1 MVALSPKAI
10 SGSAACTESQLMKGH
25 QESYV
30 KRFLFFK
37 KKKKSYLLDALKR
50 AFCAELKAAQF
61 N

>member
-1 MVALSPKAI
+1 MMALSPKAI
-10 SGSAACTESQLMKGH
+10 SGSAACTEPQLMKGH

-37 KKKKSYLLDALKR
+37 KKSYLLDALKR
-50 AFCAELKAAQF
+50 AFCAKLKAAQF

>member
-10 SGSAACTESQLMKGH
+10 SGSAACTEPQLMKGH

-30 KRFLFFK
+30 KRFLFFL
-37 KKKKSYLLDALKR
+37 KSYLLDALKR